1 MMDRYNVSDYGEM
14 VADPVRMAAY
24 ARAIEQRVKA
34 GGVVVDLGAGVGLFA
49 LLARQAGARL
59 VFAIEPNEAIVL
71 LEAALAERGD
81 RDAVRCIQK
90 VSQAVS
96 LPERADLIV
105 SDLRGT
111 LPLHADH
118 IETIIDARE
127 RFLAPGGTLIPQAD
141 RLWSAVVESEAL
153 YKKSVGPWRSLPGG
167 FRMEAAHRMACNN
180 WVRVERSER
189 VRKDQLLT
197 PATPWADLD
206 YMTIKSPNAGGET
219 MSTVDRSGLAHGLV
233 VGFDATLAEGIGF
246 SNLPGVAEQPSV
258 YGCGFF
264 PWPEPVALVDGD
276 RVSVRIDARF
286 SGGDY
291 IWRWDSTVETANG
304 TRKAAFQQSTFA
316 GIPRS
321 KGRLLKGEAGYVPRL
336 DTEGQIDRLVLN
348 GMDQK
353 ATVSAIAASLQ
364 RAFPSEFNTP
374 GSALARVGQLS
385 RRYSL

>member
-1 MMDRYNVSDYGEM
+1 MIDRYKVSDYGQM

-24 ARAIEQRVKA
+24 ARAIEQQVKP

-71 LEAALAERGD
+71 LEAAVAERGD

-96 LPERADLIV
+96 LPERADVIV
-105 SDLRGT
+105 SDLRGA
-111 LPLHADH
+111 LPLHTNH
-118 IETIIDARE
+118 IQTIIDARE
-127 RFLAPGGTLIPQAD
+127 RFLAPGGTLIPQSD
-141 RLWSAVVESEAL
+141 RLWSAVVESEVL
-153 YKKSVGPWRSLPGG
+153 YKKCVGPWRNLPGG
-167 FRMEAAHRMACNN
+167 FQMEAAHRMACNN
-180 WVRVERSER
+180 WVRVEASER
-189 VRKDQLLT
+189 VREDQLLT

-206 YMTIKSPNAGGET
+206 YLTIKSQDVEGET
-219 MSTVDRSGLAHGLV
+219 VTTVHRSGLAHGLV

-246 SNLPGVAEQPSV
+246 SNLPGASEQPAV

-264 PWPEPVALVDGD
+264 PWLDPVALVKGD
-276 RVSVRIDARF
+276 QVSVHIDARV
-286 SGGDY
+286 SDGDY

-304 TRKAAFQQSTFA
+304 ARKAAFQQSTFA
-316 GIPRS
+316 GVPRS
-321 KGRLLKGEAGYVPRL
+321 KGRFLKGQAGFAPHLNV
-336 DTEGQIDRLVLN
+336 EGQIDRLVLN

-364 RAFPSEFNTP
+364 CAFPAEFNTP
-374 GSALARVGQLS
+374 ESAQARVGRLS